1 MPTERNAVRHG
12 VALNYDYFDLP
23 SDIGTSG
30 PENRLRFPRWPG
42 VFFRPLGIIRPARG
56 GQFRAEYRLL
66 RQGNHHRRVLF
77 HYSKQRLVVGQAG
90 VAFLSV
96 KSPT

>member
-56 GQFRAEYRLL
+56 GAVSGRI
-66 RQGNHHRRVLF
+66 
-77 HYSKQRLVVGQAG
+77 
-90 VAFLSV
+90 SV
-96 KSPT
+96 IDTGESL